1 MRALVF
7 LLVLANLLFLAYA
20 QGFFGIGDNPDRDRI
35 RQQLAP
41 EKVRILARGQAPA
54 DEAAAPSASTA
65 DGAAGP
71 EAQADAGDKSGD
83 AAKEAKDGGKDGKVP
98 DKGDK
103 NDKGEKADKAG
114 DKAAPKGADKTADK
128 NDKSADKG
136 NDKKAADPKG
146 DRCLVW
152 NGLAGAQAD
161 KLAALG
167 GSKYAALKAGR
178 SLQGEASAYWVYIPP
193 LASRQEAEHKAE
205 QLKALQVPEYF
216 IVQDGASR
224 NAISL
229 GIFSSEQA
237 AKDRLEDLK
246 KRGVRSAKTGPK
258 TQKGDMVRLEMRGP
272 AAQLEAFRTAA
283 AAQVGEIKA
292 VSCDPSP
299 KGH

>member
-71 EAQADAGDKSGD
+71 EAQADGDSSGD
-83 AAKEAKDGGKDGKVP
+83 GAKVAKDGSKDAKTP
-98 DKGDK
+98 DR
-103 NDKGEKADKAG
+103 NDKSDKAG
-114 DKAAPKGADKTADK
+114 DKAAPKAGDKSPDK

-136 NDKKAADPKG
+136 SDKKTPDPKG

-167 GSKYAALKAGR
+167 ASKYTSLKAGR

-193 LASRQEAEHKAE
+193 LPSRQEAEHKAD

-216 IVQDGASR
+216 IVQDGANR

-229 GIFSSEQA
+229 GIFSTEQA

-246 KRGVRSAKTGPK
+246 KRGVRSAKSGPK
-258 TQKGDMVRLEMRGP
+258 TQKGDTVRLEMRGP
-272 AAQLEAFRTAA
+272 TAQLEAFRSAA
-283 AAQVGEIKA
+283 AAQVGEVKA
-292 VSCDPSP
+292 VSCDPAP

>member
-71 EAQADAGDKSGD
+71 EAQADGDSSGD
-83 AAKEAKDGGKDGKVP
+83 GAKAAKDGSKDAKMP
-98 DKGDK
+98 DR
-103 NDKGEKADKAG
+103 NDKSDKAG
-114 DKAAPKGADKTADK
+114 DKAAPKAGDKSPDK

-136 NDKKAADPKG
+136 SDKKTPDPKG

-152 NGLAGAQAD
+152 NGLAGVQAD

-167 GSKYAALKAGR
+167 ASKYTSLKAGR

-193 LASRQEAEHKAE
+193 LPSRQEAEHKAD

-216 IVQDGASR
+216 IVQDGANR

-229 GIFSSEQA
+229 GIFSTEQA

-246 KRGVRSAKTGPK
+246 KRGVRSAKSGPK
-258 TQKGDMVRLEMRGP
+258 TQKGDTVRLEMRGP
-272 AAQLEAFRTAA
+272 TAQLEAFRSAA
-283 AAQVGEIKA
+283 ASQVGEVKA
-292 VSCDPSP
+292 VSCDPAP

>member
-7 LLVLANLLFLAYA
+7 ILVLANLLFLAYA

-54 DEAAAPSASTA
+54 EEAATPSASTA

-71 EAQADAGDKSGD
+71 EAQADGDSSGD
-83 AAKEAKDGGKDGKVP
+83 GAKGAKDGSKDAKTP
-98 DKGDK
+98 DR
-103 NDKGEKADKAG
+103 NDKSDKAG
-114 DKAAPKGADKTADK
+114 DKAAPKVADKTADK

-258 TQKGDMVRLEMRGP
+258 TQKGDTVRLEMRGP

>member
-71 EAQADAGDKSGD
+71 EAQADGDSSGD
-83 AAKEAKDGGKDGKVP
+83 GAKAAKDGSKDAKTP
-98 DKGDK
+98 DR
-103 NDKGEKADKAG
+103 NDKSDKAG
-114 DKAAPKGADKTADK
+114 DKAAPKAGDKSPDK

-136 NDKKAADPKG
+136 SDKKTPDPKG

-167 GSKYAALKAGR
+167 ASKYTSLKAGR

-193 LASRQEAEHKAE
+193 LPSRQEAEHKAD

-216 IVQDGASR
+216 IVQDGANR

-229 GIFSSEQA
+229 GIFSTEQA

-246 KRGVRSAKTGPK
+246 KRGVRSAKSGPK
-258 TQKGDMVRLEMRGP
+258 TQKGDTVRLEMRGP
-272 AAQLEAFRTAA
+272 TAQLEAFRSAA
-283 AAQVGEIKA
+283 AAQVGEVKA
-292 VSCDPSP
+292 VSCDPAP

>member
-71 EAQADAGDKSGD
+71 EAQADGDSSGD
-83 AAKEAKDGGKDGKVP
+83 GAKAAKDGSKDAKTP
-98 DKGDK
+98 DR
-103 NDKGEKADKAG
+103 NDKSDKAG
-114 DKAAPKGADKTADK
+114 DKAAPKAGDKSPDK

-136 NDKKAADPKG
+136 SDKKAPDPKG

-167 GSKYAALKAGR
+167 ASKYTSLKAGR

-193 LASRQEAEHKAE
+193 LPSRQEAEHKAD

-216 IVQDGASR
+216 IVQDGANR

-229 GIFSSEQA
+229 GIFSTEQA

-246 KRGVRSAKTGPK
+246 KRGVRSAKSGPK
-258 TQKGDMVRLEMRGP
+258 TQKGDTVRLEMRGP
-272 AAQLEAFRTAA
+272 TAQLEAFRSAA
-283 AAQVGEIKA
+283 AAQVGEVKA
-292 VSCDPSP
+292 VSCDPAP

>member
-54 DEAAAPSASTA
+54 DETAAPSASTA

-71 EAQADAGDKSGD
+71 EAQADGEPSGD
-83 AAKEAKDGGKDGKVP
+83 GAKVAKDGSKDAKTP
-98 DKGDK
+98 DRTDK
-103 NDKGEKADKAG
+103 SDKAG
-114 DKAAPKGADKTADK
+114 DKAAPKAGDKSPDK
-128 NDKSADKG
+128 NDKGS
-136 NDKKAADPKG
+136 DKKTPDPKG

-167 GSKYAALKAGR
+167 ASKYTSLKAGR

-193 LASRQEAEHKAE
+193 LPSRQEAEHKAD

-216 IVQDGASR
+216 IVQDGANR

-229 GIFSSEQA
+229 GIFSTEQA

-246 KRGVRSAKTGPK
+246 KRGVRSAKSGPK
-258 TQKGDMVRLEMRGP
+258 TQKGDTVRLEMRGP
-272 AAQLEAFRTAA
+272 TAQLEAFRSAA
-283 AAQVGEIKA
+283 AAQVGEVKA
-292 VSCDPSP
+292 VSCDPAP

>member
-71 EAQADAGDKSGD
+71 EAQADGEPSGD
-83 AAKEAKDGGKDGKVP
+83 GAKAAKDAKTP
-98 DKGDK
+98 DRTDK
-103 NDKGEKADKAG
+103 IDRAG
-114 DKAAPKGADKTADK
+114 DKAAPKAGDKSPDK

-136 NDKKAADPKG
+136 SDKKTPDPKG

-152 NGLAGAQAD
+152 SGLAGAQAD

-167 GSKYAALKAGR
+167 ASKYTSLKAGR

-193 LASRQEAEHKAE
+193 LPSRQEAEHKAD

-216 IVQDGASR
+216 IVQDGANR

-229 GIFSSEQA
+229 GIFSTEQA

-246 KRGVRSAKTGPK
+246 KRGVRSAKSGPK
-258 TQKGDMVRLEMRGP
+258 TQKGDTVRLEMRGP
-272 AAQLEAFRTAA
+272 TAQLEAFRSAA
-283 AAQVGEIKA
+283 AAQVGEVKA
-292 VSCDPSP
+292 VSCDPAP

>member
-71 EAQADAGDKSGD
+71 EAQADGEPSGD
-83 AAKEAKDGGKDGKVP
+83 GAKAAKDGSKDAKTL
-98 DKGDK
+98 DR
-103 NDKGEKADKAG
+103 NDKSDKAG
-114 DKAAPKGADKTADK
+114 DKAAPKAGDKSPDK
-128 NDKSADKG
+128 NDKSTDKG
-136 NDKKAADPKG
+136 SDKKTPDPKG

-152 NGLAGAQAD
+152 NGLAGVQAD

-167 GSKYAALKAGR
+167 ASKYTSLKAGR

-193 LASRQEAEHKAE
+193 LPSRQEAEHKAD

-216 IVQDGASR
+216 IVQDGANR

-229 GIFSSEQA
+229 GIFSTEQA

-246 KRGVRSAKTGPK
+246 KRGVRSAKSGPK
-258 TQKGDMVRLEMRGP
+258 TQKGDTVRLEMRGP
-272 AAQLEAFRTAA
+272 TAQLEAFRSAA
-283 AAQVGEIKA
+283 AAQVGEVKA
-292 VSCDPSP
+292 VSCDPAP

>member
-65 DGAAGP
+65 DGAAGQ
-71 EAQADAGDKSGD
+71 EAQADGEPSGD
-83 AAKEAKDGGKDGKVP
+83 GAKAAKDGGKDAKTP
-98 DKGDK
+98 DR
-103 NDKGEKADKAG
+103 NDKSDKAG
-114 DKAAPKGADKTADK
+114 DKAAPKAGDKSPDK
-128 NDKSADKG
+128 NDKSADK
-136 NDKKAADPKG
+136 KTPDPKG

-161 KLAALG
+161 KLTALG

-258 TQKGDMVRLEMRGP
+258 TQKGDTVRLEMRGP